1 MSMSDDRAVSRR
13 VVIVGASVAGLT
25 TAETLRA
32 SGFAGEIVLIGAEDR
47 LPYSRPPLSKQVLLG
62 EWMPERS
69 QLRTSAELA
78 GLGIQL
84 RLGTP
89 ATALDLAAREVVMGA
104 DRMGFDLI
112 VIATG
117 VAPRSLEVAERG
129 AIRSLR
135 TVDDART
142 LRDDLQ
148 RAHRIV
154 VVGGGVLGSEIASA
168 ARRMGRH
175 ATLVGRSRS
184 LTLGATGALLSPRL
198 IALHSEHG
206 VDLRLGQQVAA
217 VDRSGHEHH
226 VMLGDGTE
234 VPGDLV
240 VAAVGGAPNTDW
252 LRGSGLTLADGV
264 VCDGTGLAAPDVYAV
279 GDVARWMHP
288 SRGGTHRVEHQANA
302 IGQALCV
309 AEHIATGSAR
319 LPALPFFWAEIH
331 GVRIQAYGS
340 FDASAPLVPI
350 DEDGAQRVVLGS
362 FSGGMLTGVVGW
374 NAPSMFRSAR
384 ARLDAEHAT
393 IERMPHGSR

>member
-1 MSMSDDRAVSRR
+1 MSDDAPLPRR

-25 TAETLRA
+25 TAEALRA
-32 SGFAGEIVLIGAEDR
+32 AGFAGEIVLIGAEDR

-104 DRMGFDLI
+104 DRMGFDVI

-117 VAPRSLEVAERG
+117 VAPRSLEVAESG
-129 AIRSLR
+129 AVRSLR
-135 TVDDART
+135 TVDDARA
-142 LRDDLQ
+142 LRHDLQ
-148 RAHRIV
+148 RAHRVV
-154 VVGGGVLGSEIASA
+154 VVGGGVLGSEVASA

-206 VDLRLGQQVAA
+206 VEMRLGQQVAA
-217 VDRSGHEHH
+217 VDRSGREHR
-226 VMLGDGTE
+226 VVLDDGSD
-234 VPGDLV
+234 VRGDLV

-264 VCDGTGLAAPDVYAV
+264 VCDGTGLAAPEVYAV
-279 GDVARWMHP
+279 GDVARWMH
-288 SRGGTHRVEHQANA
+288 
-302 IGQALCV
+302 
-309 AEHIATGSAR
+309 
-319 LPALPFFWAEIH
+319 PALPFFWAEIH
-331 GVRIQAYGS
+331 GVRIQAHGS
-340 FDASAPLVPI
+340 FDVSAPLVPI
-350 DEDGAQRVVLGS
+350 DEDGAQRVILGS
-362 FSGGMLTGVVGW
+362 FSGRMLTGVVGW

-384 ARLDAEHAT
+384 ARVDAEHAM